1 MSEGCT
7 EIEAR
12 LEAVEK
18 SAASLGSRIPRVRDP
33 VLGRRIA
40 QGLDTLL
47 RNVVSGWGAIDLA
60 IGEGLDA
67 LSVGL
72 RAMDLKYSNIGDYA
86 REELGINASTAA
98 KMARLARKLQER
110 PILRLAVRQGKVT
123 PRKAEIIAPLAVGE
137 NELPWVLRGIAKT
150 VRSLKAEVKAAGKAP
165 PEPDDEKWVNFSSEV
180 SPEKRAMLEEGL
192 RLAGIVIGATA
203 TKMQRVNAWG
213 QEYLSSHSAPA
224 DDQADN
230 VLFSPEDQLEALK
243 ARLEQENDQWAG
255 LAKVGPVK
263 AEEFSGETDP
273 WRIDAELKHFV
284 EKRSRWDQV
293 FGRAAMLFKRSRAW
307 VPLGFTSFGHYCEEM
322 LGMGER
328 TVAQRVAL
336 EQSLERMPVLRRAL
350 REKRISY
357 EKARLIARHA
367 EGEEV
372 PRWIERAETIT
383 CIELRRALQDKD
395 EAQMCARGSFNCWMT
410 VSVAE
415 VVKAAFR
422 AVRAEAKRWLWAGEC
437 LFRLAEH
444 FVETWRAH
452 LKDARTVQ
460 QRVRARDNHLCQV
473 PGCSRASVHSHHIIP
488 LSQGGTDDPW
498 NLVSLCAAHH
508 LLGIHGGRMRVS
520 GTAPDKLT
528 WEFGLR
534 RTSGAAAALFEDGSV
549 AELREPEPPYASRR
563 HP

>member
-1 MSEGCT
+1 MLVPELTFIVASVGQPSATTDSRSGGHPGMSGVPATLIEMGEAYA
-7 EIEAR
+7 EIDAR

-18 SAASLGSRIPRVRDP
+18 AAASLGSRIPRVRDP

-150 VRSLKAEVKAAGKAP
+150 VRSLKAEVKAVGKAP
-165 PEPDDEKWVNFSSEV
+165 PEPDDE
-180 SPEKRAMLEEGL
+180 
-192 RLAGIVIGATA
+192 
-203 TKMQRVNAWG
+203 KMQRVNAWG

-224 DDQADN
+224 DDHADS
-230 VLFSPEDQLEALK
+230 VLFTAADELEAVK
-243 ARLEQENDQWAG
+243 ERLEQENDQWAG

-307 VPLGFTSFGHYCEEM
+307 VPLGFASFGHYCEEM

-534 RTSGAAAALFEDGSV
+534 RSYAATAAATFEP
-549 AELREPEPPYASRR
+549 LLTTPNQLC
-563 HP
+563 

>member
-1 MSEGCT
+1 MSEEFT
-7 EIEAR
+7 ELETR

-18 SAASLGSRIPRVRDP
+18 AAASLGSRIPRVRDP

-40 QGLDTLL
+40 LGLDTLL

-72 RAMDLKYSNIGDYA
+72 RAMDLKFARMGDSA
-86 REELGINASTAA
+86 REELGINARSAG
-98 KMARLARKLQER
+98 KMDRLARKLEER
-110 PILRLAVRQGKVT
+110 AIVRLAVRQGKVT

-150 VRSLKAEVKAAGKAP
+150 VRSLKAEVQAAGKAP

-192 RLAGIVIGATA
+192 RVAGIVIGATA

-224 DDQADN
+224 DDHADS
-230 VLFSPEDQLEALK
+230 VLFTAADELEALK
-243 ARLEQENDQWAG
+243 ERLEQENDQWAG

-336 EQSLERMPVLRRAL
+336 EQSLERMPVLRRGVGG
-350 REKRISY
+350 EGGSY
-357 EKARLIARHA
+357 EKKGRVGPHAGGGGGARR
-367 EGEEV
+367 
-372 PRWIERAETIT
+372 
-383 CIELRRALQDKD
+383 
-395 EAQMCARGSFNCWMT
+395 
-410 VSVAE
+410 
-415 VVKAAFR
+415 
-422 AVRAEAKRWLWAGEC
+422 
-437 LFRLAEH
+437 
-444 FVETWRAH
+444 
-452 LKDARTVQ
+452 
-460 QRVRARDNHLCQV
+460 
-473 PGCSRASVHSHHIIP
+473 
-488 LSQGGTDDPW
+488 
-498 NLVSLCAAHH
+498 
-508 LLGIHGGRMRVS
+508 GGR
-520 GTAPDKLT
+520 
-528 WEFGLR
+528 
-534 RTSGAAAALFEDGSV
+534 GAAQS
-549 AELREPEPPYASRR
+549 LRAPA
-563 HP
+563 